1 MLLST
6 FAMLRWWPCIVLANE
21 MTQHH
26 LMLRHSLKCKGSFKD
41 VNINWDSNKAKQTYH
56 CCNSFFVTESNKAN
70 QNMKF
75 KYKNTDK

>member
-26 LMLRHSLKCKGSFKD
+26 LMLRRSLKCKGSFKD
-41 VNINWDSNKAKQTYH
+41 CQWKCIVIRLN
-56 CCNSFFVTESNKAN
+56 
-70 QNMKF
+70 
-75 KYKNTDK
+75 